1 MISGKIESKII
12 PILELSL
19 DERIYAYQRIWQSI
33 LDDIQQEEGLI
44 TEDEKKEIDR
54 RLERIE
60 KGEAK
65 LFSWEEV
72 KKELKANL

>member
-1 MISGKIESKII
+1 MISHKIENKIT

-33 LDDIQQEEGLI
+33 LEDIQKEEGLI
-44 TEDEKKEIDR
+44 SEEEKKEIDE
-54 RLERIE
+54 RLKKIE

-65 LFSWEEV
+65 LFSWEEE
-72 KKELKANL
+72 KNELKANL